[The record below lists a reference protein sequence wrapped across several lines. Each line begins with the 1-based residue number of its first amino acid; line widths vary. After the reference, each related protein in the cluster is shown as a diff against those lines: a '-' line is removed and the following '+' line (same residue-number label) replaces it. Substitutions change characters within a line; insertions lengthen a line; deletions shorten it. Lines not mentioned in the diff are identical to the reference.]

1 MFFCYGTYKT
11 MRLYYSIGFDNG
23 LIFFS
28 IQGKDKTCVIISFVR
43 HNNDNEVGELL
54 KDWRRVNV
62 AITRA
67 KTKLI
72 LIGSKKTL
80 QNSDILRRLL
90 EIIERK
96 NWNLCWTE

>member
-1 MFFCYGTYKT
+1 MLDLI
-11 MRLYYSIGFDNG
+11 MNLY
-23 LIFFS
+23 FS
-28 IQGKDKTCVIISFVR
+28 IQGKDKACVIISFVR
-43 HNNDNEVGELL
+43 HNNYNEVGELL

-96 NWNLCWTE
+96 KWNLCWTE